1 MIILKKRVLL
11 NLVYYMPDHK
21 NLVQEFIWQTK
32 DIVPDLPRIH
42 KFLKFWKNN
51 IDAPIQE
58 VKESYSNKYKEQ
70 IIRNVSLYKWH

>member
-58 VKESYSNKYKEQ
+58 VKVSYSNNYKEQ